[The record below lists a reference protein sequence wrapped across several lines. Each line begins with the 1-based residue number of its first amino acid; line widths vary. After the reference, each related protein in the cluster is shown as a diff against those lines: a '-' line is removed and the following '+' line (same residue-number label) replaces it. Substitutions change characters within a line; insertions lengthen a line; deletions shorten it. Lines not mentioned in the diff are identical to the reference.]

1 MKLCGKN
8 PVRERIKSN
17 PGSIKKLYLQ
27 KKTDL
32 SKIVILAKEAGLEF
46 ESVER
51 SRLESLCPGEH
62 TQGVVA
68 EVSEFIY
75 TPFTELVDKCLN
87 KKEIL
92 VFLDG
97 ITDPQNIGSI
107 IRTLACMGGFS
118 LVLAEHG
125 APEINETILRVANGG
140 ENHVKISTVTN
151 IATTISRI
159 KERNIRIAGGV
170 IDPDSVDVLSA
181 DLSRPLAIVI
191 GSEGKGIRPGIQK
204 ILDIKV
210 KLPMRGVDLSY
221 NAAIAAAIFCY

>member
-118 LVLAEHG
+118 LGSHG
-125 APEINETILRVANGG
+125 SSFV
-140 ENHVKISTVTN
+140 
-151 IATTISRI
+151 
-159 KERNIRIAGGV
+159 
-170 IDPDSVDVLSA
+170 
-181 DLSRPLAIVI
+181 
-191 GSEGKGIRPGIQK
+191 
-204 ILDIKV
+204 
-210 KLPMRGVDLSY
+210 
-221 NAAIAAAIFCY
+221 